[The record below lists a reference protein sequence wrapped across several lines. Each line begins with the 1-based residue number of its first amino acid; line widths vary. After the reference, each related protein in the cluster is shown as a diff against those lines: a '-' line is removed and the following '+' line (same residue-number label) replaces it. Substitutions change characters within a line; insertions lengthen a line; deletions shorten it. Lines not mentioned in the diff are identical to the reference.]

1 MVLSPQVS
9 NQVPVPLYEFTVM
22 QNTDVI
28 RLENS
33 IISESIEERSHQTVF
48 DGFESN
54 FIKNFNQLGFVVIA
68 THGTPTIVRVPCADT
83 LPVENV
89 PTWKGTRNE
98 TILLKT
104 NRAFRGVDVAHI
116 QYTCTWETT
125 TTRTSSFGTQTRC
138 RTPVAHYTKMSQ
150 SL

>member
-1 MVLSPQVS
+1 MRMVLSPQVS
-9 NQVPVPLYEFTVM
+9 NQVPVPLYEFTVV

-33 IISESIEERSHQTVF
+33 IIGESIEERSHQTVF

-89 PTWKGTRNE
+89 PTRKGTRNE
-98 TILLKT
+98 TILLET
-104 NRAFRGVDVAHI
+104 NRTLGCVDVAHI
-116 QYTCTWETT
+116 QYTCTRETT
-125 TTRTSSFGTQTRC
+125 PTGRGGYGE
-138 RTPVAHYTKMSQ
+138 TPVAHYTKMSQ
-150 SL
+150 IL